1 MIESCRLSEGAVR
14 NEALHFLAGVAYDR
28 VNQSYGETYEL
39 FSFIIASEVLRMGE
53 RLRLQFRPQRLR
65 MSDGAAQ
72 RLLWGRQ
79 RDGRQRLL

>member
-14 NEALHFLAGVAYDR
+14 NEALHFLEGVAYDR

-39 FSFIIASEVLRMGE
+39 FSFSIASEVLRMGE

>member
-14 NEALHFLAGVAYDR
+14 NEALHFLEGVAYDR

-53 RLRLQFRPQRLR
+53 RL
-65 MSDGAAQ
+65 SDGAAQ